1 MGPKAWGPLF
11 KNTKLRA
18 ELNISLEWKRKS
30 QHISRDFSLFFW
42 DLFRQFTR
50 NANTEMLSDYNLFPP
65 PPSQPPHPTSPCD
78 FPAHRD
84 PCKWGPWSLS
94 FICFIVSPPPLC
106 DLGQVT
112 ELLWSSVCSSTK
124 WNHNSYLRRLL
135 WGPKKIMQ
143 KSVLEP
149 VGTTQSGYY
158 SSNANDWEVG
168 AMYGTTCTVPHRD
181 QFPSSYID
189 YCHFSTIYAC
199 LPYVTFNGFLDQ

>member
-1 MGPKAWGPLF
+1 
-11 KNTKLRA
+11 
-18 ELNISLEWKRKS
+18 
-30 QHISRDFSLFFW
+30 
-42 DLFRQFTR
+42 
-50 NANTEMLSDYNLFPP
+50 
-65 PPSQPPHPTSPCD
+65 
-78 FPAHRD
+78 
-84 PCKWGPWSLS
+84 
-94 FICFIVSPPPLC
+94 
-106 DLGQVT
+106 
-112 ELLWSSVCSSTK
+112 
-124 WNHNSYLRRLL
+124 
-135 WGPKKIMQ
+135 MQ